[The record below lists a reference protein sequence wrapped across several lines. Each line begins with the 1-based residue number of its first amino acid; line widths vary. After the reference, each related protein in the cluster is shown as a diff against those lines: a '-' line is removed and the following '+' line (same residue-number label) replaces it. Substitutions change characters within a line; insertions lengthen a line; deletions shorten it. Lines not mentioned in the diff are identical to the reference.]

1 MRNSI
6 LALIC
11 CFLLSSCFDTSDGRL
26 KVVNKSN
33 RPIVFAYADIYSDN
47 NTLGELPPYAVD
59 MQNNPL
65 FTGSEGKEEHTFFIL
80 PHAEKKMW
88 KNGSW
93 DSVFLDE
100 SFKNNRKTAIFILDA
115 EIVKKYS
122 WEEIR
127 RKNLILARVYYSR
140 QDLEKQ
146 QWQIV
151 YSGSEKGVSVNKR
164 ESKEASVRQ

>member
-1 MRNSI
+1 MRNSV
-6 LALIC
+6 LVLIC

-33 RPIVFAYADIYSDN
+33 RSIVFAYADIYSDN
-47 NTLGELPPYAVD
+47 NILGELPPYSVD

-65 FTGSEGKEEHTFFIL
+65 FTGTEGKDEYTSFIL
-80 PHAEKKMW
+80 PHAEKRMW

-93 DSVFLDE
+93 DDVFLDE
-100 SFKNNRKTAIFILDA
+100 SFKNNRKTAIFVLDA

-122 WEEIR
+122 WKEIR
-127 RKNLILARVYYSR
+127 RKSLILSRVHYSR

-151 YSGSEKGVSVNKR
+151 YSD
-164 ESKEASVRQ
+164 SKK